1 MLENDTLAS
10 FRAFAGED
18 RLPSAPRNPPPP
30 SDRRH
35 KSFEAACYKSLY
47 LARTPQD
54 FADQISDILGNLR
67 FSAYSFIGLTPAP
80 RFLFDTLPD
89 ALMRA
94 YGQEKFTGDDYA
106 LCYGRSAS
114 APTLRSTIEDYMA
127 AAPVETRDMAR
138 NRELSALFKSHGF
151 YDFYLIPLSSG
162 RNRYLFSVTTE
173 DIGPD
178 FYKKITRYR
187 RSLSLLAEIM
197 LTFGQRKF
205 PGHFAGAA
213 AKEDFVMNSQP
224 QTVLTLLAKE
234 DIALPQVAEKL
245 DRSIHTINQQ
255 IAAAR
260 KALGTRTTHTAIYRA
275 IQQGFIPCPCKDCT
289 EDRP

>member
-18 RLPSAPRNPPPP
+18 RLPSAPRNPPAF
-30 SDRRH
+30 SDRAH

-47 LARTPQD
+47 PARSPQD
-54 FADQISDILGNLR
+54 FANQISDILGKLG
-67 FSAYSFIGLTPAP
+67 FSAYSFMVVTPTS
-80 RFLFDTLPD
+80 RFLFTTLPD
-89 ALMRA
+89 ALIQV
-94 YGQEKFTGDDYA
+94 YVQEKFMSDDYA

-114 APTLRSTIEDYMA
+114 APTLRSTIEEHMA
-127 AAPVETRDMAR
+127 AAPVETRDMVR

-162 RNRYLFSVTTE
+162 RNRYLFSVTAE

-187 RSLSLLAEIM
+187 RSLSLLAEIIV
-197 LTFGQRKF
+197 TFGQRKF

-213 AKEDFVMNSQP
+213 EKEDIVMNSQP
-224 QTVLTLLAKE
+224 QAVLTLLATE
-234 DIALPQVAEKL
+234 DIALPQVADKL

-260 KALGTRTTHTAIYRA
+260 RALGTRTTHTAIYRA

-289 EDRP
+289 EDQS